1 MVATESD
8 QLFTDGTPAI
18 GLPLALLGVAD
29 HPLHLVAAG
38 QATVGV
44 PALAGVHQALDAPLY
59 AELPRLLWVAGG
71 RGVAARVAEIKAE
84 LLHLV
89 GMAVLLVAA
98 DTEIKV
104 LADGAVVAS
113 LH

>member
-89 GMAVLLVAA
+89 YVTLLVVAGHA
-98 DTEIKV
+98 QIKV
-104 LADGAVVAS
+104 ITHRAVVPDR
-113 LH
+113 